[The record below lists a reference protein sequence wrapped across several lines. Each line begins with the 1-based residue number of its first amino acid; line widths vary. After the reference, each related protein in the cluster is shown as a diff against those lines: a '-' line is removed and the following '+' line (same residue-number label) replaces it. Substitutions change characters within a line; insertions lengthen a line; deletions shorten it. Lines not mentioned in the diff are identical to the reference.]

1 VRLRC
6 GDETREWVAPLPA
19 PVASPLAPRVYGEIA
34 VGALEPFAATNRSV
48 PEAYARHF
56 RVVRETCSLLMLESE
71 ADYERFGI
79 RPEDDAGVVRSVFAS
94 VWLKDRAR
102 PTARDELRR
111 RLERLDGRRFRAVT
125 PLELMA
131 HLDDADFAVPPSGF
145 DGGDTASVEEHP
157 ADAGV
162 LAKAGRA
169 ALDGARPRDAYHLF
183 ARAVGAEPREPWLY
197 HGLAQACERLD
208 RPRLGL
214 LYGAVFDAFEARR
227 RDGRASGVV
236 ERLCLQVLDRSEDA
250 FWTGYA
256 RRRLAEVRYGGPAD
270 LVVVL
275 HWDTDGTDVDL
286 HVVDPFG
293 DVCNWRRP
301 ATTAGGRLA
310 ADRIDGYGPEIFRV
324 EHAEPGTYV
333 VRVNYFRPDGRAR
346 PVTRAHVT
354 VIRNAGRPNEETRR
368 AHVDLE
374 LRDRMVE
381 VMRVVIPEPA
391 PRADR

>member
-1 VRLRC
+1 MR
-6 GDETREWVAPLPA
+6 
-19 PVASPLAPRVYGEIA
+19 
-34 VGALEPFAATNRSV
+34 
-48 PEAYARHF
+48 
-56 RVVRETCSLLMLESE
+56 
-71 ADYERFGI
+71 
-79 RPEDDAGVVRSVFAS
+79 
-94 VWLKDRAR
+94 
-102 PTARDELRR
+102 
-111 RLERLDGRRFRAVT
+111 
-125 PLELMA
+125 
-131 HLDDADFAVPPSGF
+131 
-145 DGGDTASVEEHP
+145 
-157 ADAGV
+157 
-162 LAKAGRA
+162 
-169 ALDGARPRDAYHLF
+169 
-183 ARAVGAEPREPWLY
+183 
-197 HGLAQACERLD
+197 
-208 RPRLGL
+208 
-214 LYGAVFDAFEARR
+214 
-227 RDGRASGVV
+227 
-236 ERLCLQVLDRSEDA
+236 
-250 FWTGYA
+250 
-256 RRRLAEVRYGGPAD
+256 GGPAD

-286 HVVDPFG
+286 HVVDPFC